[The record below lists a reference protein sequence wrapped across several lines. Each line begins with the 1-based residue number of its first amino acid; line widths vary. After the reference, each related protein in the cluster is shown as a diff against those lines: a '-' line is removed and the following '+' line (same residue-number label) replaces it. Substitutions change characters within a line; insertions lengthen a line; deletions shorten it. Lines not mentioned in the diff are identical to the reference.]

1 MARDDDLV
9 GNEHDAVAAVNA
21 AYYAAFEA
29 RDLDAMAELWE
40 RTERATVTH
49 PGWPTLRG
57 WPIVLTSWE
66 AIFRATPY
74 IQFFLTEQR
83 VDVAG
88 DTAWVTLN
96 ENILQGTG
104 EAQSALYDATVAAVN
119 LFVRIDGD
127 WRMVVH
133 HGSPVSRAEE

>member
-1 MARDDDLV
+1 V
-9 GNEHDAVAAVNA
+9 EGEVEGEQDAVARANQA
-21 AYYAAFEA
+21 FYAAFEA
-29 RDLDAMAELWE
+29 RDLDTMAELWE
-40 RTERATVTH
+40 RSERATVTH
-49 PGWPTLRG
+49 PGWSTLRG
-57 WPIVLTSWE
+57 WPKVLTSWE

-104 EAQSALYDATVAAVN
+104 EGESTLYDATVAAVN
-119 LFVRIDGD
+119 VFVRGDGG

-133 HGSPVSRAEE
+133 HGSPVSRPDE